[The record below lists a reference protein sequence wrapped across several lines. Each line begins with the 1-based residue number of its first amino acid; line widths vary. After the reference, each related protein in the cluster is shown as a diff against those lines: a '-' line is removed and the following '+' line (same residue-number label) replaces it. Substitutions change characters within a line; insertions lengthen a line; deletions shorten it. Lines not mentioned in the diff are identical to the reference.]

1 MEGGCYFLPALSM
14 SVDAKIVPNT
24 LITPTAALAN
34 VLFVMPASL
43 KTLVEK

>member
-1 MEGGCYFLPALSM
+1 MAGASYFLPALSM
-14 SVDAKIVPNT
+14 NVDAKIVPKT

-34 VLFVMPASL
+34 VLFVIPASL